1 MTMILNWHVLYT
13 HLCSTHQE
21 ALIACHF
28 KKALELANL
37 KFCLS
42 GLQLSYIQLH
52 SDTTNCTKRCN
63 LCNGMKSLEIC
74 FDATTCDLLRENFRN
89 FVASSRLVTENNV
102 MVHNTLWKYELKFTL
117 DFLSSCLIP
126 VKFRLPWLTMK
137 GRVAFSPLVN
147 WSKISELAYHQKTFR
162 SQTIPLRYMRESSSE
177 PLLEWF

>member
-1 MTMILNWHVLYT
+1 MTRILNWHVLYT

-28 KKALELANL
+28 KKALGLANL

-42 GLQLSYIQLH
+42 SLQLSYIQLH

-102 MVHNTLWKYELKFTL
+102 MVHNTLLYMLTVHQLWSNIMSTFHIRYLKW
-117 DFLSSCLIP
+117 CLITLWMSF
-126 VKFRLPWLTMK
+126 VVLLTAV
-137 GRVAFSPLVN
+137 RVAVTS
-147 WSKISELAYHQKTFR
+147 SHQQKM
-162 SQTIPLRYMRESSSE
+162 QSSSKAPE
-177 PLLEWF
+177 KYF